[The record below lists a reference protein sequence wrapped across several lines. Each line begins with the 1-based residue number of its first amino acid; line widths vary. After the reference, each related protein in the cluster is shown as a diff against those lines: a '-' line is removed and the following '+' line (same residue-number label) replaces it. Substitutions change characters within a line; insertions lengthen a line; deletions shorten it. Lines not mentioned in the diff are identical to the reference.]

1 MANSATTNDVPRRKR
16 RRLRVALWISVAFH
30 LVVIALL
37 LVYRPW
43 ESATSGD
50 AAVPSSGSTA
60 AAPPPP
66 TDPRAPIKVGT
77 DPESITGDQVKVRID
92 HTVDQVD
99 AMSEDDRLAML
110 KDRVARL
117 DEVAS
122 DESVGEMSDKLHGWL
137 DTAERAA
144 EPAEPIAPGEPIAS
158 GEPDEPAEPGASSAP
173 MEFDAATGQFVEV
186 RRQRGP
192 DGKLVYTGVLKD
204 AQGQTME
211 IPMDA
216 AEGEQIRQTLKILK
230 GSPLAQEI
238 YRQIA
243 LPLMDKM
250 IREIE
255 KPLQPPRLE
264 GAVPE
269 GEGPDAPEPD
279 DEPPRLK

>member
-1 MANSATTNDVPRRKR
+1 MANSATTNDAPRRKR

-50 AAVPSSGSTA
+50 AAVPSPGSTA

-144 EPAEPIAPGEPIAS
+144 EPAQPIAP
-158 GEPDEPAEPGASSAP
+158 GEPDEPAEPGASDAPGAP

-192 DGKLVYTGVLKD
+192 DGKLVYTGVLRD
-204 AQGQTME
+204 AQGRTME

-216 AEGEQIRQTLKILK
+216 AEGERIRQTLKVLA
-230 GSPLAQEI
+230 GSPLAQEV
-238 YRQIA
+238 YRQIT

-255 KPLQPPRLE
+255 KTLQPPRLE
-264 GAVPE
+264 GVVPE
-269 GEGPDAPEPD
+269 GEGADAPEPATGD
-279 DEPPRLK
+279 